1 VVVDLSFLNPQ
12 ALSRRSWLLR
22 LPFLRALGSRPAP
35 WNSLWV
41 ETFELTTPQRPKV
54 CEELIDD
61 ALPRWLMPNQRW
73 IAGYVWRGGFTIYR
87 LTAWHNSYRAMGT
100 GELSSDR
107 GTTHIRF
114 RVGLNRLGI
123 YALALLSVLF
133 VLAGVAMVASAFR
146 GGAPLPFAVI
156 GAVVMALPVAM
167 FIAGGRSVG
176 PDGKR
181 SEEAD
186 RLLDIVADL
195 IGAEELASS
204 AI

>member
-1 VVVDLSFLNPQ
+1 MVVDLSFLNPQ

-22 LPFLRALGSRPAP
+22 LPLLRELGSRAAS

-41 ETFELTTPQRPKV
+41 ETFELVTPQRPEV
-54 CEELIDD
+54 CEKLLDD
-61 ALPRWLMPNQRW
+61 ALPRWPVPNQRW

-87 LTAWHNSYRAMGT
+87 LTVWRSSFRAMGT

-107 GTTHIRF
+107 GMTHVHF
-114 RVGLNRLGI
+114 RVGSNRLGI

-133 VLAGVAMVASAFR
+133 VLAGLAMLASVFR
-146 GGAPLPFAVI
+146 GGAPVPFAVI
-156 GAVVMALPVAM
+156 GIVLMALPIAM
-167 FIAGGRSVG
+167 FVAGGRSLRR
-176 PDGKR
+176 DGRR

-186 RLLDIVADL
+186 RLLDIVADV
-195 IGAEELASS
+195 IGAESGSS